1 MRSLDIS
8 IVVDGVTK
16 KAQLE
21 CDRQKPSLIFRMECG
36 TTRSYTADDLFI
48 CFGMLRAEF
57 PNIKFLCKGSKI
69 NVYPSRMSSQMSGG
83 VVAYEMVMGR
93 PAEAEDLVKIF
104 DFEDTDIT
112 NNIEEQR
119 KFYDQWVD
127 SFAGYST

>member
-8 IVVDGVTK
+8 IVVDGVIN
-16 KAQLE
+16 KAQIE
-21 CDRQKPSLIFRMECG
+21 CDRQKLSLIFKMECG
-36 TTRSYTADDLFI
+36 MTKSYSAGDLFI

-57 PNIKFLCKGSKI
+57 PNIKFLCKGSKL

-93 PAEAEDLVKIF
+93 PAETEDLVRIF
-104 DFEDTDIT
+104 DFEDKDIT

-119 KFYDQWVD
+119 RFYDQWIN
-127 SFAGYST
+127 SFTSG